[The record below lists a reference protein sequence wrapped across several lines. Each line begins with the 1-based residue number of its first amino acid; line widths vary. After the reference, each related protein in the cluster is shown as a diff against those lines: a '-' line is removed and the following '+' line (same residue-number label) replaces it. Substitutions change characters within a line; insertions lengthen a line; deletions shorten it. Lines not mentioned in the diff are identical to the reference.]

1 MTIAFGAFAGA
12 FVWAFFFLM
21 NAGIHLLWDVVPASL
36 AAAGLPAVLYPIVFC
51 TLGGL
56 CIGLFAKRFGPYPDD
71 MNTVMAQVKS
81 KGRYEYK
88 HLGASFF
95 GALFPLLFGGSI
107 GPEAGLTGVI
117 AGLCTWVGDRLRF
130 MGAEMRELAEAGCAA
145 AISAIFSTPL
155 FGLAVPVFG
164 SADESNGS
172 RPVSEIKL
180 DVSKPVKIVVYVL
193 AAAGAMGMMALLGSI
208 FGRSGGLPHFSDIAL
223 GSLELLWALPLVAIG
238 AVAGWLY
245 FPFGALA
252 RKLSALMGNH
262 VIVKPA
268 LAGLVLG
275 ALGVALP
282 FVLFAGEAQT
292 EELSLIWTTIGAGLL
307 IATGFVKVFA
317 TQLCLNMGWR
327 GGHFFPIIFAG
338 IAIGYGM
345 AALTGVDPVFALC
358 AVTGAL
364 VGTVM
369 RQPIMT
375 MVLLFLVFPV
385 AGAPVLLVAAAIGSI
400 VPVPS
405 VWMPT
410 RE

>member
-1 MTIAFGAFAGA
+1 
-12 FVWAFFFLM
+12 
-21 NAGIHLLWDVVPASL
+21 
-36 AAAGLPAVLYPIVFC
+36 
-51 TLGGL
+51 
-56 CIGLFAKRFGPYPDD
+56 
-71 MNTVMAQVKS
+71 
-81 KGRYEYK
+81 
-88 HLGASFF
+88 
-95 GALFPLLFGGSI
+95 
-107 GPEAGLTGVI
+107 
-117 AGLCTWVGDRLRF
+117 
-130 MGAEMRELAEAGCAA
+130 
-145 AISAIFSTPL
+145 
-155 FGLAVPVFG
+155 
-164 SADESNGS
+164 
-172 RPVSEIKL
+172 
-180 DVSKPVKIVVYVL
+180 
-193 AAAGAMGMMALLGSI
+193 
-208 FGRSGGLPHFSDIAL
+208 
-223 GSLELLWALPLVAIG
+223 
-238 AVAGWLY
+238 
-245 FPFGALA
+245 
-252 RKLSALMGNH
+252 MGNH

-292 EELSLIWTTIGAGLL
+292 EELSLTWTTIGAGLL

-364 VGTVM
+364 IGTVM

-405 VWMPT
+405 AWMAA